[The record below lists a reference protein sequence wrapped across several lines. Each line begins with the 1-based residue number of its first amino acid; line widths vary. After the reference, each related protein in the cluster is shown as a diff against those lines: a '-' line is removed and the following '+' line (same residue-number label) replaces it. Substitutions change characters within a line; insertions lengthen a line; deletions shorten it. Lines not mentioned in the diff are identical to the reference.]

1 MMSLPTITL
10 DYLHLLPGRWK
21 GLWAVWDGLTP
32 TYLPQDPSCGREALL
47 YRMDFM
53 WSLSVMWMTL
63 PDMLVL
69 GGLWVVHFHYV
80 TCFRATLSL
89 ADQPS
94 ACECGIAKVR
104 NGDVT
109 LGQ

>member
-1 MMSLPTITL
+1 
-10 DYLHLLPGRWK
+10 
-21 GLWAVWDGLTP
+21 
-32 TYLPQDPSCGREALL
+32 
-47 YRMDFM
+47 M
-53 WSLSVMWMTL
+53 WTTL

-94 ACECGIAKVR
+94 ACECGIQVRRFYRKTYSMLANPFKVAKLFR
-104 NGDVT
+104 IASGRA
-109 LGQ
+109 